1 MNLYF
6 ALICGISAKVI
17 DDFKEVQVVSS
28 HWDAMLNKVSLS
40 PMSLGNC
47 ATTVAKIDKAHLF
60 EYLDQE
66 RKCIYAEFQGK
77 GMNFWHSNLDENW
90 TKIYVA
96 RHFWAQCKHHY
107 PVNLG
112 EICHYIFPNHFS

>member
-47 ATTVAKIDKAHLF
+47 ATTVHKSPK
-60 EYLDQE
+60 QN
-66 RKCIYAEFQGK
+66 Q
-77 GMNFWHSNLDENW
+77 
-90 TKIYVA
+90 
-96 RHFWAQCKHHY
+96 
-107 PVNLG
+107 
-112 EICHYIFPNHFS
+112 